1 MKQGSTDDPFA
12 EDPGPDTS
20 AETPTDTEAE
30 TTPSGESPALSSQTE
45 STTTSRSHQ
54 LPYKYSREN
63 VKEGREQRPI
73 FLRPE
78 VEDGIDDLVDDLESR
93 LGEDVYKTDVME
105 AAIAVAQA
113 RPDLIADELREWGYD
128 WE

>member
-12 EDPGPDTS
+12 EDPESDTNPE
-20 AETPTDTEAE
+20 ATTADTETATE
-30 TTPSGESPALSSQTE
+30 GEPDAR
-45 STTTSRSHQ
+45 TTSTADSSTNSPQR
-54 LPYKYSREN
+54 LPYKYSRES

-78 VEDGIDDLVDDLESR
+78 IETGIDDLVDDLEAR

-105 AAIAVAQA
+105 AAVAVAQA

>member
-12 EDPGPDTS
+12 EDPDVDADTTAEDSDDMGDVDGPGS
-20 AETPTDTEAE
+20 ETP
-30 TTPSGESPALSSQTE
+30 PRGSQTE
-45 STTTSRSHQ
+45 TNQPRR
-54 LPYKYSREN
+54 LPYKYRRES

-78 VEDGIDDLVDDLESR
+78 VEDGISDLVSDLEGR

-105 AAIAVAQA
+105 AAIAVAQE
-113 RPDLIADELREWGYD
+113 RPDLLADELRDWGYD